1 MSGLPVFL
9 SMEAEA
15 INNQPETK
23 LHFLDYWRIIRIRKM
38 VILTVFLLVVITTT
52 AVTYVLPKTYMSS
65 VRIDV
70 QKDVSDMELFNG
82 NRGGQ
87 NYDPFFVLTQF
98 ERLQSTAVIYPVINE
113 LGLKEKWAQRYGS
126 PVPLLETE
134 AYGVLTK
141 RLDLRQVRNTSL
153 IEIRVFSEM
162 PAEAKEIAQK
172 IAEVYRDNRLNS
184 KRNMSVGGIKM
195 LEEKLESQ
203 EKKVREKQQAVET
216 IRKATGIT
224 VVSPEGASMTQNL
237 STETLRHLDALR
249 NTAHLEFIEKDTKLA
264 ALKRIPRNEIKE
276 VIMTVFPDE
285 LLATLLQKQTLTV
298 QELTA
303 KSKDLGAQHPEVIRV
318 NSLLEKITTQVAD
331 RVDGILRGKDAD
343 LAAARA
349 RDDELTRAVEEA
361 KVKDRESAEKMRTYL
376 NAVREVEH
384 LERMRDT
391 LKLKIQQEDIEMA
404 MPRTSMVEITDPAEI
419 PAKASRPNIPLNIA
433 LGVIVGMIMGVGL
446 AFFIEYLDTSVK
458 TIDDVEQA
466 LQTSVLGVIP
476 QNVGSL
482 LDEGVD
488 SPHAEAYRVLRTNL
502 MFARKDPKAN
512 SLIVVSSGVGEGKTT
527 TVLNLA
533 VIFAHNGHKV
543 LLVDMDL
550 RRPSLHKR
558 LNVSNSIGVT
568 NVLLKQCSIEEAV
581 QTTSIPNLHFLP
593 SGRLQSSSL
602 GILNSPQMRE
612 FIDEMKRRYDFV
624 FFDSPPIMGVSDAS
638 ILVSQMDLAMLVVQ
652 FRKYPQAMSVR
663 AKQTIEKV
671 GGNLMGAV
679 LNNIN
684 IAQDSYYYYYS
695 GYQYTSENQPEAPV
709 VAKRATKGALAE
721 KPAAELNQ
729 KY

>member
-1 MSGLPVFL
+1 
-9 SMEAEA
+9 MEAEA
-15 INNQPETK
+15 ISSQPETK

-70 QKDVSDMELFNG
+70 QKDVSDVQFSGMSESKA
-82 NRGGQ
+82 
-87 NYDPFFVLTQF
+87 YDPFFVLTQF
-98 ERLQSTAVIYPVINE
+98 EKLQSTAVIYPVITD
-113 LGLKEKWAQRYGS
+113 LGLREKWAQRYGS
-126 PVPLLETE
+126 PVPLLDTE

-153 IEIRVFSEM
+153 IEIRVFSEI
-162 PAEAKEIAQK
+162 PAEAREIAQK
-172 IAEVYRDNRLNS
+172 IAEVYRDNRLNA
-184 KRNMSVGGIKM
+184 KRSMSAGGIKK
-195 LEEKLESQ
+195 LQEKLETH
-203 EKKVREKQQAVET
+203 EKNIREKQKVVEA
-216 IRKATGIT
+216 IRKDTGIT
-224 VVSPEGASMTQNL
+224 LITPEGAGAYNTL
-237 STETLRHLDALR
+237 ATETLRHLDSLR
-249 NTAHLEFIEKDTKLA
+249 NTAHLEFIEKDTRLA
-264 ALKRIPRNEIKE
+264 ALRKIPRNEIKE
-276 VIMTVFPDE
+276 VIVTVYPDE
-285 LLATLLQKQTLTV
+285 LLATLLQKQTLTI
-298 QELTA
+298 QELAA

-318 NSLLEKITTQVAD
+318 NSLLEKITAQVAD
-331 RVDGILRGKDAD
+331 RVDGILRGKEAD

-349 RDDELTRAVEEA
+349 RDEELTRAVEEA
-361 KVKDRESAEKMRTYL
+361 KVKNREAAEKMRDYL
-376 NAVREVEH
+376 TAVRDVEQ
-384 LERMRDT
+384 LERMRDS
-391 LKLKIQQEDIEMA
+391 LKFKIQQEDIDMD
-404 MPRTSMVEITDPAEI
+404 MPKTSMVEITDAAEL
-419 PAKASRPNIPLNIA
+419 PVKATRPNIPLNIA

-458 TIDDVEQA
+458 TIDDVEAA

-512 SLIVVSSGVGEGKTT
+512 SLIVVSSGAGEGKTT

-543 LLVDMDL
+543 LLVDTDI

-568 NVLLKQCSIEEAV
+568 NVLLKQCPVEEAI
-581 QTTSIPNLHFLP
+581 QTTPIPNLHFLP

-695 GYQYTSENQPEAPV
+695 GYQYTSENQPEAPA

>member
-1 MSGLPVFL
+1 
-9 SMEAEA
+9 MEAEA
-15 INNQPETK
+15 INNQHNQPEAK

-70 QKDVSDMELFNG
+70 QKDVSDVQMFNG
-82 NRGGQ
+82 TSDSRV
-87 NYDPFFVLTQF
+87 YDPFFVLTQF
-98 ERLQSTAVIYPVINE
+98 EKLQSTAVIYPVIND

-126 PVPLLETE
+126 PVPLLDTE

-153 IEIRVFSEM
+153 IEIRVFSEV
-162 PAEAKEIAQK
+162 PAEAKGIAQK

-195 LEEKLESQ
+195 LEEKLESH
-203 EKKVREKQQAVET
+203 EKKIRDKQQSVEA
-216 IRKATGIT
+216 IRKSTSIT
-224 VVSPEGASMTQNL
+224 IVSPEGAGISQNL

-264 ALKRIPRNEIKE
+264 ALKKIPRNEIKE
-276 VIMTVFPDE
+276 VIQTVFPDE

-303 KSKDLGAQHPEVIRV
+303 KSKDLGAQHPEVLRI

-349 RDDELTRAVEEA
+349 RDEELTHAVEEA
-361 KVKDRESAEKMRTYL
+361 KVKDRESAEKMHTYL
-376 NAVREVEH
+376 TAVREVEQ

-391 LKLKIQQEDIEMA
+391 LKIKIQQEDIEMA
-404 MPRTSMVEITDPAEI
+404 MPRTSMVEITDPAEL
-419 PAKASRPNIPLNIA
+419 PGKAARPNIPLNIA

-512 SLIVVSSGVGEGKTT
+512 SLIVVSSGAGEGKTT

-543 LLVDMDL
+543 LLVDTDL

-568 NVLLKQCSIEEAV
+568 NVLLKQCTIEEAV

-695 GYQYTSENQPEAPV
+695 GYQYTSENQPETPV
-709 VAKRATKGALAE
+709 VTKRQPKGALAE

>member
-1 MSGLPVFL
+1 
-9 SMEAEA
+9 MEAEA

-512 SLIVVSSGVGEGKTT
+512 SLIVVSSGAGEGKTT

-543 LLVDMDL
+543 LLVDTDL

-568 NVLLKQCSIEEAV
+568 NVLLKQCPIEEAV

-695 GYQYTSENQPEAPV
+695 GYQYTSENQPEAPA
-709 VAKRATKGALAE
+709 VAKRQPKGALAE

>member
-1 MSGLPVFL
+1 
-9 SMEAEA
+9 MEAESFSS
-15 INNQPETK
+15 QPETK

-65 VRIDV
+65 VRMDV
-70 QKDVSDMELFNG
+70 QKDVSDMQAFNVTP
-82 NRGGQ
+82 NAQ
-87 NYDPFFVLTQF
+87 SYDPFFVLTQF
-98 ERLQSTAVIYPVINE
+98 ERLQSTAVLYPVITE

-126 PVPLLETE
+126 TGPLLDTE
-134 AYGVLTK
+134 AYGILTK

-153 IEIRVFSEM
+153 IEIRVFSEL
-162 PAEAKEIAQK
+162 PAEAREIAQK
-172 IAEVYRDNRLNS
+172 IAEVYRDNRLNA

-195 LEEKLESQ
+195 LEEKLATH
-203 EKKVREKQQAVET
+203 EKAIKEKQKIVEE
-216 IRKATGIT
+216 IRRTNNIT
-224 VVSPEGASMTQNL
+224 VVTPEGAGAYATL

-249 NTAHLEFIEKDTKLA
+249 NTAHLEFIERDTRLT
-264 ALKRIPRNEIKE
+264 ALKKIPLNEIRE
-276 VIMTVFPDE
+276 VIITVYPDE

-303 KSKDLGAQHPEVIRV
+303 KSKDLGAQHPDVLRI
-318 NSLLEKITTQVAD
+318 NSLLEKITTQVAE
-331 RVDGILRGKDAD
+331 RVAGILRGKEAD
-343 LAAARA
+343 VAAAQA
-349 RDDELTRAVEEA
+349 RDAELTRGVEEA
-361 KVKDRESAEKMRTYL
+361 KLKDRESAEKMRAYL
-376 NAVREVEH
+376 NAVREVEQ
-384 LERMRDT
+384 LEKVRDT
-391 LKLKIQQEDIEMA
+391 LKLKVVQEDIDMA

-419 PAKASRPNIPLNIA
+419 PAKATRPNIPLNIA
-433 LGVIVGMIMGVGL
+433 LGVIVGLIMGVGL

-482 LDEGVD
+482 LEEGLD
-488 SPHAEAYRVLRTNL
+488 SPHAESYRVLRTNL
-502 MFARKDPKAN
+502 MFARKNPKAN
-512 SLIVVSSGVGEGKTT
+512 AIIVVSSGAGEGKTT

-533 VIFAHNGHKV
+533 TIFAHNGHRV
-543 LLVDMDL
+543 LLVDTDL

-558 LNVSNSIGVT
+558 LNVSNSLGII
-568 NVLLKQCSIEEAV
+568 NVLLKQNTPEEAI
-581 QTTSIPNLHFLP
+581 QTTAQTNLHFLP
-593 SGRLQSSSL
+593 SGKLQSSSL

-652 FRKYPQAMSVR
+652 FRKYPQAMSIR

-671 GGNLMGAV
+671 GGNLAGAV

-695 GYQYTSENQPEAPV
+695 GYQYSSDNQPEPELP
-709 VAKRATKGALAE
+709 AKPKSKGAIAE
-721 KPAAELNQ
+721 KPTAGLNQ

>member
-1 MSGLPVFL
+1 MSGLAVFL

-543 LLVDMDL
+543 LLVDTDL

-695 GYQYTSENQPEAPV
+695 SYQYTSENQPEAPV

>member
-1 MSGLPVFL
+1 
-9 SMEAEA
+9 
-15 INNQPETK
+15 
-23 LHFLDYWRIIRIRKM
+23 
-38 VILTVFLLVVITTT
+38 
-52 AVTYVLPKTYMSS
+52 
-65 VRIDV
+65 
-70 QKDVSDMELFNG
+70 
-82 NRGGQ
+82 
-87 NYDPFFVLTQF
+87 
-98 ERLQSTAVIYPVINE
+98 
-113 LGLKEKWAQRYGS
+113 
-126 PVPLLETE
+126 
-134 AYGVLTK
+134 
-141 RLDLRQVRNTSL
+141 
-153 IEIRVFSEM
+153 
-162 PAEAKEIAQK
+162 
-172 IAEVYRDNRLNS
+172 
-184 KRNMSVGGIKM
+184 
-195 LEEKLESQ
+195 
-203 EKKVREKQQAVET
+203 
-216 IRKATGIT
+216 
-224 VVSPEGASMTQNL
+224 
-237 STETLRHLDALR
+237 
-249 NTAHLEFIEKDTKLA
+249 
-264 ALKRIPRNEIKE
+264 
-276 VIMTVFPDE
+276 MTVYPDE
-285 LLATLLQKQTLTV
+285 LLATLLQKQTLTI
-298 QELTA
+298 QELAA

-318 NSLLEKITTQVAD
+318 NSLLEKITAQVAD
-331 RVDGILRGKDAD
+331 RVDGILRGKEAD

-349 RDDELTRAVEEA
+349 RDEELTRAVEEA
-361 KVKDRESAEKMRTYL
+361 KVKNREAAEKMRDYL
-376 NAVREVEH
+376 TAVRDVEQ
-384 LERMRDT
+384 LERMRDS
-391 LKLKIQQEDIEMA
+391 LKFKIQQEDIDMD
-404 MPRTSMVEITDPAEI
+404 MPKTSMVEITDAAEL
-419 PAKASRPNIPLNIA
+419 PVKATRPNIPLNIA

-446 AFFIEYLDTSVK
+446 AFFIEIPRHQREDHRRRRGGP
-458 TIDDVEQA
+458 
-466 LQTSVLGVIP
+466 QTSVLGVIP

-512 SLIVVSSGVGEGKTT
+512 SLIVVSSGAGEGKTT

-543 LLVDMDL
+543 LLVDTDI

-568 NVLLKQCSIEEAV
+568 NVLLKQCPVEEAI
-581 QTTSIPNLHFLP
+581 QTTPIPNLHFLP

-695 GYQYTSENQPEAPV
+695 GYQYTSENQPEAPA
-709 VAKRATKGALAE
+709 VAKRATKGCPGRKTRRRAE
-721 KPAAELNQ
+721 PKILMERSRPLL
-729 KY
+729 

>member
-1 MSGLPVFL
+1 
-9 SMEAEA
+9 MEAESFSS
-15 INNQPETK
+15 QPETK

-65 VRIDV
+65 VRMDV
-70 QKDVSDMELFNG
+70 QKDVSDMQAFNVTP
-82 NRGGQ
+82 NAQ
-87 NYDPFFVLTQF
+87 SYDPFFVLTQF
-98 ERLQSTAVIYPVINE
+98 ERLQSTAVLYPVITE

-126 PVPLLETE
+126 TGPLLDTE
-134 AYGVLTK
+134 AFGILTK

-153 IEIRVFSEM
+153 IEIRVFSEL
-162 PAEAKEIAQK
+162 PAEAREIAQK
-172 IAEVYRDNRLNS
+172 IAEVYRDNRLNA

-195 LEEKLESQ
+195 LEEKLATH
-203 EKKVREKQQAVET
+203 EKAIKEKQKIVEE
-216 IRKATGIT
+216 IRRTNNIT
-224 VVSPEGASMTQNL
+224 VVTPEGAGAYATL

-249 NTAHLEFIEKDTKLA
+249 NTAHLEFIERDTRLT
-264 ALKRIPRNEIKE
+264 ALKKIPLNEIRE
-276 VIMTVFPDE
+276 VIITVYPDE

-303 KSKDLGAQHPEVIRV
+303 KSKDLGAQHPDVLRI
-318 NSLLEKITTQVAD
+318 NSLLEKITTQVAE
-331 RVDGILRGKDAD
+331 RVAGILRGKEAD
-343 LAAARA
+343 VAAAQA
-349 RDDELTRAVEEA
+349 RDAELTRGVEEA
-361 KVKDRESAEKMRTYL
+361 KLKDRESAEKMRAYL
-376 NAVREVEH
+376 NAVREVEQ
-384 LERMRDT
+384 LEKVRDT
-391 LKLKIQQEDIEMA
+391 LKLKVVQEDIDMA

-419 PAKASRPNIPLNIA
+419 PAKATRPNIPLNIA
-433 LGVIVGMIMGVGL
+433 LGVIVGLIMGVGL

-482 LDEGVD
+482 LEEGLD
-488 SPHAEAYRVLRTNL
+488 SPHAESYRVLRTNL
-502 MFARKDPKAN
+502 MFARKNPKAN
-512 SLIVVSSGVGEGKTT
+512 AIIVVSSGAGEGKTT

-533 VIFAHNGHKV
+533 TIFAHNGHRV
-543 LLVDMDL
+543 LLVDTDL

-558 LNVSNSIGVT
+558 LNVSNSIGII
-568 NVLLKQCSIEEAV
+568 NVLLKQNTPEEAI
-581 QTTSIPNLHFLP
+581 QTTAQTNLHFLP
-593 SGRLQSSSL
+593 SGKLQSSSL

-652 FRKYPQAMSVR
+652 FRKYPQAMSIR

-671 GGNLMGAV
+671 GGNLAGAV

-695 GYQYTSENQPEAPV
+695 GYQYSSDNAPEPALPPKPNSK
-709 VAKRATKGALAE
+709 AALAE
-721 KPAAELNQ
+721 KPTAGLNQ

>member
-1 MSGLPVFL
+1 
-9 SMEAEA
+9 MEAEA
-15 INNQPETK
+15 ISSQPETK

-70 QKDVSDMELFNG
+70 QKDVSDVQFSGMSESKA
-82 NRGGQ
+82 
-87 NYDPFFVLTQF
+87 YDPFFVLTQF
-98 ERLQSTAVIYPVINE
+98 EKLQSTAVIYPVITD
-113 LGLKEKWAQRYGS
+113 LGLREKWAQRYGS
-126 PVPLLETE
+126 PVPLLDTE

-153 IEIRVFSEM
+153 LEIRVFSEI
-162 PAEAKEIAQK
+162 PAEAREIAQK
-172 IAEVYRDNRLNS
+172 IAEVYRDNRLNA
-184 KRNMSVGGIKM
+184 KRSMSAGGIKK
-195 LEEKLESQ
+195 LQEKLETH
-203 EKKVREKQQAVET
+203 EKNIREKQKVVEA
-216 IRKATGIT
+216 IRKDTGIT
-224 VVSPEGASMTQNL
+224 LITPEGAGAYNTL
-237 STETLRHLDALR
+237 ATETLRHLDSLR
-249 NTAHLEFIEKDTKLA
+249 NTAHLEFIEKDTRLA
-264 ALKRIPRNEIKE
+264 ALRKIPRNEIKE
-276 VIMTVFPDE
+276 VIVTVYPDE
-285 LLATLLQKQTLTV
+285 LLATLLQKQTLTI
-298 QELTA
+298 QELAA

-318 NSLLEKITTQVAD
+318 NSLLEKITAQVAD
-331 RVDGILRGKDAD
+331 RVDGILRGKEAD

-349 RDDELTRAVEEA
+349 RDEELTRAVEEA
-361 KVKDRESAEKMRTYL
+361 KVKNREAAEKMRDYL
-376 NAVREVEH
+376 TAVRDVEQ
-384 LERMRDT
+384 LERMRDS
-391 LKLKIQQEDIEMA
+391 LKFKIQQEDIDMD
-404 MPRTSMVEITDPAEI
+404 MPKTSMVEITDAAEL
-419 PAKASRPNIPLNIA
+419 PVKATRPNIPLNIA

-458 TIDDVEQA
+458 TIDDVEAA

-512 SLIVVSSGVGEGKTT
+512 SLIVVSSGAGEGKTT

-543 LLVDMDL
+543 LLVDTDI

-568 NVLLKQCSIEEAV
+568 NVLLKQCPVEEAI
-581 QTTSIPNLHFLP
+581 QTTPIPNLHFLP

-695 GYQYTSENQPEAPV
+695 GYQYTSENQPEAPA

>member
-1 MSGLPVFL
+1 
-9 SMEAEA
+9 MEAES
-15 INNQPETK
+15 INSQPETK

-70 QKDVSDMELFNG
+70 QKDVSDVEMFTG

-98 ERLQSTAVIYPVINE
+98 ERLQSTAVIYPVIND

-126 PVPLLETE
+126 PVPLLDTE
-134 AYGVLTK
+134 AYGILTK

-153 IEIRVFSEM
+153 IEIRVFSEI
-162 PAEAKEIAQK
+162 ATEAKEIAQK

-195 LEEKLESQ
+195 LEEKLESH
-203 EKKVREKQQAVET
+203 EKNIREKQKSVEA
-216 IRKATGIT
+216 IRKSTGIT
-224 VVSPEGASMTQNL
+224 VVTPEGAGAIATL
-237 STETLRHLDALR
+237 ATETLRHLDSLR

-264 ALKRIPRNEIKE
+264 ALKKIPRNEIKE
-276 VIMTVFPDE
+276 VIQTVYPDE

-303 KSKDLGAQHPEVIRV
+303 KSKDLGAQHPEVLRI

-343 LAAARA
+343 LAAAKA
-349 RDDELTRAVEEA
+349 RDAELTRAVEEA
-361 KVKDRESAEKMRTYL
+361 KVKDRESAEKMHTYL
-376 NAVREVEH
+376 TAVREVEQ

-391 LKLKIQQEDIEMA
+391 LKIKIQQEDIEMA
-404 MPRTSMVEITDPAEI
+404 MPRTSMVEITDPAEL
-419 PAKASRPNIPLNIA
+419 PGKASRPNIPLNIA
-433 LGVIVGMIMGVGL
+433 LGVIVGLIMGVGL

-458 TIDDVEQA
+458 TIDDVEAA

-512 SLIVVSSGVGEGKTT
+512 SMIVVSSGAGEGKTT

-543 LLVDMDL
+543 LLVDTDL

-568 NVLLKQCSIEEAV
+568 NILLKQNTIEEAV
-581 QTTSIPNLHFLP
+581 QTTQMPNLHFLP

-695 GYQYTSENQPEAPV
+695 GYQYTSENHPDTPPVTTKRQP
-709 VAKRATKGALAE
+709 KGALAE
-721 KPAAELNQ
+721 KPPGELNQ

>member
-1 MSGLPVFL
+1 
-9 SMEAEA
+9 MEAESFSS
-15 INNQPETK
+15 QPETK

-70 QKDVSDMELFNG
+70 QKDVSDVQTFTG
-82 NRGGQ
+82 TQDAR
-87 NYDPFFVLTQF
+87 NYDPFFILTQF
-98 ERLQSTAVIYPVINE
+98 EKLQSTAVLYPVINE
-113 LGLKEKWAQRYGS
+113 LGLKEKWGARYGS
-126 PVPLLETE
+126 PVPLLDTE
-134 AYGVLTK
+134 AATVLTK

-153 IEIRVFSEM
+153 IEIRVFSEV
-162 PAEAKEIAQK
+162 PGEARDIAQK
-172 IAEVYRDNRLNS
+172 IAETYRDNRLNT

-195 LEEKLESQ
+195 LDEKLAEQ
-203 EKKVREKQQAVET
+203 EKLIRDKQKIVED

-224 VVSPEGASMTQNL
+224 VVTPEGAGAYATL
-237 STETLRHLDALR
+237 STETLRHLDSLR

-264 ALKRIPRNEIKE
+264 ALKKISPQEIKE
-276 VIMTVFPDE
+276 VIQTVYPDE

-318 NSLLEKITTQVAD
+318 NSLLERITIQINERVA
-331 RVDGILRGKDAD
+331 GIMRGKEAD
-343 LAAARA
+343 VAASRA
-349 RDDELTRAVEEA
+349 RDEELTRAVEEA
-361 KVKDRESAEKMRTYL
+361 KIKDRESAEKMRSYL
-376 NAVREVEH
+376 NAVREVEQ
-384 LERMRDT
+384 LERVRDT
-391 LKLKIQQEDIEMA
+391 LKLRVTQEDIDMR

-419 PAKASRPNIPLNIA
+419 PSKATRPNIPLNIA
-433 LGVIVGMIMGVGL
+433 LGVIVGLIMGVGL

-476 QNVGSL
+476 QNVGAL
-482 LDEGVD
+482 LDEGLD
-488 SPHAEAYRVLRTNL
+488 SPHAESYRVLRTNL

-512 SLIVVSSGVGEGKTT
+512 SIIVVSSGAGEGKTT

-533 VIFAHNGHKV
+533 TIFAHNGHRV
-543 LLVDMDL
+543 LLVDTDL

-558 LNVSNSIGVT
+558 LNVSNSIGIT
-568 NVLLKQCSIEEAV
+568 NILLQQNPIEECI
-581 QTTSIPNLHFLP
+581 QTTKIANLHFLP
-593 SGRLQSSSL
+593 SGKLQSSSL
-602 GILNSPQMRE
+602 GILNSPQMRD
-612 FIDEMKRRYDFV
+612 FINEMKRRYDFV

-652 FRKYPQAMSVR
+652 FRKYPQAMSIR

-671 GGNLMGAV
+671 GGNLAGAV

-695 GYQYTSENQPEAPV
+695 GYQYTSENQPEP
-709 VAKRATKGALAE
+709 ALPSKTAARGTLAA
-721 KPAAELNQ
+721 KPAGELNQ